1 MSSDQAP
8 ASADDTLHLLDDS
21 HAVPAVNPAAAW
33 PVLIIDD
40 DEEVHAATRF
50 ALEGLTLQ
58 GRRLELVHGHSAAEA
73 RALLATR
80 QDFAVI
86 LLDVVM
92 ETGDAGLTLV
102 QHIRNTLG
110 LLECRI
116 ILRTGQPGYAP
127 ELDVFTD
134 YDINDYRTKSEL
146 TRTRLI
152 TAMIAALRSY
162 QQLRAIAENRRGLE
176 LIVHAV
182 ADLMEQPA
190 LNRFAEGVL
199 TQMTA
204 LLNLPVD
211 GIVCA
216 QRGAPSGEPDHE
228 GLYIV
233 GAAGRLAPL
242 IAAPLT
248 ELHDGA
254 VRLAIE
260 QAILSRS
267 HQFGPHTTTLYLSG
281 AGQEGAVFIHTGV
294 PLSASDQ
301 QLVAVFAANLSA
313 CFGNIKQLERLNFAA
328 YHDGLTHLSNRAHFV
343 HTLDAALERR
353 VHGQRAALID
363 LEHFSDVNDGLGQEV
378 GNALLLTVA
387 RRLEASFG
395 AHCDISRIGA
405 DVFGLVGPQAELAPE
420 RIYSVMEDPFEVGE
434 HTLPVGMALGLC
446 DLEDAGG
453 SGYSALRRATIA
465 LNRAKQSVTDSSV
478 RFTPEMEDNTRWR
491 LDVIRALRN
500 DFRAGKLAVWYQP
513 QLSLATGRPCGMEAL
528 LRWPGEGSGFVQP
541 PSVFVPLAEYSG
553 LIVEIGEWVLQQAG
567 EAWRAVSAVESGI
580 THIAVNVSIPQF
592 RNGKLAET
600 IAGIL
605 GAQRMPPYAL
615 ELEIT
620 ESVAMDE
627 PRRVISA
634 LKTLREMGV
643 RVAIDDFGTG
653 YSSLGQL
660 QALPIDSLKID
671 RSFVADI
678 ANGRGGSF
686 VETIVALAQK
696 TGLETIAEG
705 VETAE
710 QAGFLRA
717 LGCTE
722 AQGFYYAKP
731 MPLDEVLGWLKT
743 FPPRG

>member
-1 MSSDQAP
+1 MH
-8 ASADDTLHLLDDS
+8 ASPNDTLQLLDDLS
-21 HAVPAVNPAAAW
+21 GPQAQPPARSW
-33 PVLIIDD
+33 PVLIVDD

-50 ALEGLTLQ
+50 ALEGLTLL
-58 GRRLELVHGHSAAEA
+58 GRKLELVYSHSAAEA
-73 RALLATR
+73 RTLLASRT
-80 QDFAVI
+80 DFAVI

-92 ETGDAGLTLV
+92 ETGNAGLTLV
-102 QHIRNTLG
+102 EYIRNV
-110 LLECRI
+110 LLLNECRI

-162 QQLRAIAENRRGLE
+162 QQLRAITENRRGLE

-190 LNRFAEGVL
+190 LTRFAEGVL
-199 TQMTA
+199 TQITA
-204 LLNLPVD
+204 LLHIPVD

-216 QRGAPSGEPDHE
+216 QRGAPSGEVDHE

-242 IAAPLT
+242 IAAPLDN
-248 ELHDGA
+248 LGDAA

-260 QAILSRS
+260 QAIVARC
-267 HQFGPHTTTLYLSG
+267 HQFGDHATTLYLAG
-281 AGQEGAVFIHTGV
+281 AGQEGAVFIHTGT
-294 PLSASDQ
+294 PLTPSDQ
-301 QLVAVFAANLSA
+301 QLVTVFAANLSA

-343 HTLDAALERR
+343 HVLDSALEYGAQ
-353 VHGQRAALID
+353 GQRAALID

-378 GNALLLTVA
+378 GNALLMAVA
-387 RRLEASFG
+387 RRLETHFG
-395 AHCDISRIGA
+395 QTCDLSRIGA
-405 DVFGLVGPQAELAPE
+405 DVFGLIGPHAELTPE
-420 RIYSVMEDPFEVGE
+420 KVYAVMQDPFEVGE

-446 DLEDAGG
+446 DLEDGG
-453 SGYSALRRATIA
+453 EGGYSALRRATIA
-465 LNRAKQSVTDSSV
+465 LNRAKHSATDSDV

-500 DFRAGKLAVWYQP
+500 DFRAGKLAVWFQP
-513 QLSLATGRPCGMEAL
+513 QLSLSTGRPCGMEAL
-528 LRWPGEGSGFVQP
+528 LRWPGEGNSFVQP

-553 LIVEIGEWVLQQAG
+553 LIVEIGEWVLEQAG
-567 EAWRAVSAVESGI
+567 KAWRTVSAMECGI

-627 PRRVISA
+627 PRRVISC

-678 ANGRGGSF
+678 ANGRGGTF

-722 AQGFYYAKP
+722 AQGFYYARP
-731 MPLDEVLGWLKT
+731 MPLDDLVVWLRAYK
-743 FPPRG
+743 